1 MAFFVISKLAWLL
14 AAPSN
19 FFILLVAFGAG
30 LSWTPAARGGRIALT
45 FGVLGLFIGAFT
57 PLGNA
62 LLAPLENR
70 FPLPNVAA
78 MTPPDGILVLGGA
91 MDEDMSDLRHSA
103 TLTQDGSR
111 MTLGVAL
118 ARVYPNAKLVFSG
131 GSGHLLGAR
140 YTEADAAKSLWLS
153 LGVPASQMR
162 FEDRSRNTFENA
174 RFTKALLHPV
184 TGRVWLLVTSAY
196 HMPRAVGIFRKA
208 GFDVVPVPTAYR
220 TKPWPKWL
228 APDFEASRNLQ
239 TLDIA
244 VHEWLGLIAYRLS
257 GRTSALF
264 PAP

>member
-1 MAFFVISKLAWLL
+1 MVFFVVSKLAWLL

-19 FFILLVAFGAG
+19 FFILLVALGAG
-30 LSWTPAARGGRIALT
+30 LSWTRARRGGRIVLT
-45 FGVLGLFIGAFT
+45 FGVLGLLVGAFT
-57 PLGNA
+57 PVGNA
-62 LLAPLENR
+62 LISPLEDR
-70 FPLPNVAA
+70 FPLPSAAA
-78 MTPPDGILVLGGA
+78 MASPAGIVVLGGA
-91 MDEDMSDLRHSA
+91 MDEDITDLRHSA

-118 ARVYPNAKLVFSG
+118 ARNYPNAKLVFSG
-131 GSGHLLGAR
+131 GTGHLLGAR

-153 LGVPASQMR
+153 LGVPASQML
-162 FEDRSRNTFENA
+162 FEGRSRNTYENA
-174 RFTKALLHPV
+174 LFTKALLHPV
-184 TGRVWLLVTSAY
+184 AGQVWLLVTSAY
-196 HMPRAVGIFRKA
+196 HMPRAMGIFRKI
-208 GFDVVPVPTAYR
+208 GFAVVPVPTAYR

-257 GRTSALF
+257 GRTDALF